1 MTLNVNKCVCID
13 ICVIYDTISLM
24 RSLAI
29 VVGDCFAV
37 AGDVLIVENEATGAG
52 YRIKAKA
59 FQDTYQIC

>member
-1 MTLNVNKCVCID
+1 
-13 ICVIYDTISLM
+13 M